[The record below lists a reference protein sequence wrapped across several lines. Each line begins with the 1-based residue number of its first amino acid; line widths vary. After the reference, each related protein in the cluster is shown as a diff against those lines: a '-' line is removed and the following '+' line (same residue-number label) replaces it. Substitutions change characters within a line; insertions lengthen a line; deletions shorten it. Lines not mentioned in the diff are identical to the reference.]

1 MIYTLFEFKNL
12 RERFNTWTAL
22 GEYLSSDEGGA
33 FGVRETAGYALI
45 YYRKG
50 ITNMTLTHS
59 KWFRSVVWNIQTNM
73 PVAVSTPKAVEEGAE
88 GGNVFEWGAEQFTG
102 KTVQN
107 FLEGVTLT
115 IFRGADGQTQ
125 VSSRTRLGAGRGFYS
140 KVSFREML
148 DDAVKARGFGTV
160 DELLAAQNGSNFLTV
175 LLQHPSH
182 RVVQVVAEP
191 RLYILQTGMVAAD
204 GSVTVRE
211 MYESQ
216 LEEPAGG
223 ETVAAWVEHLVTE
236 RGWGWQGITVHD
248 GAGQRWRIRSSLYH
262 MVRSMRG
269 ATSRA
274 DERFFGLR
282 ATGMVKTY
290 LQYYP
295 EDSDLYWQYEKWVRG
310 VTRQLYKYYVDVH
323 KAHSAILNDIDT
335 RWHTHIGGLHR
346 VYMTVLKP
354 AGKSVRLTD
363 VMEYVNTLPTPR
375 MLFLMNIDKRVAAVA
390 AVAAVAT

>member
-12 RERFNTWTAL
+12 RERFNTWAAL
-22 GEYLSSDEGGA
+22 SEYLSSDEGGA
-33 FGVRETAGYALI
+33 FGIRESSGLALI

-50 ITNMTLTHS
+50 ITNMSLVHS
-59 KWFRSVVWNIQTNM
+59 KWFRSVVWNTQTNM
-73 PVAVSTPKAVEEGAE
+73 PVAVATPKAVEEVAE

-148 DDAVKARGFGTV
+148 DDAVKARGFRTV
-160 DELLAAQNGSNFLTV
+160 DELLAAQDGSNFLTV

-182 RVVQVVAEP
+182 RVVQVVDEP
-191 RLYILQTGMVAAD
+191 RLYILQTGAVAAD
-204 GSVTVRE
+204 GSVTIRE

-216 LEEPAGG
+216 LEGPTGG
-223 ETVAAWVEHLVTE
+223 ETVAAWFECLVTT

-248 GAGQRWRIRSSLYH
+248 GSGQRWRIRSSVYH

-274 DERFFGLR
+274 DERFFSLR
-282 ATGMVKTY
+282 AAGMVKTY

-310 VTRQLYKYYVDVH
+310 VTRQLYRYYVDVH
-323 KAHSAILNDIDT
+323 KARSVTLNDIDA

-346 VYMTVLKP
+346 VYMTALKP
-354 AGKSVRLTD
+354 SGKSVRLTD
-363 VMEYVNTLPTPR
+363 AMAYINTLPTPR
-375 MLFLMNIDKRVAAVA
+375 LLFLMNIDKRRQPVAPVQ
-390 AVAAVAT
+390 T